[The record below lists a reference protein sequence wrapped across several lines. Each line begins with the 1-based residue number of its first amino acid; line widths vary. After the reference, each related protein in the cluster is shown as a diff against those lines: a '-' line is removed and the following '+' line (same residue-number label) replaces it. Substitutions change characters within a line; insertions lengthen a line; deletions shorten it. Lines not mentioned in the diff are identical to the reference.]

1 MNKEFTDQFGVTR
14 KRAMLCNKATKKCI
28 DGSWKP
34 LISDEEMEN
43 ANFLLEEDYSIWEWR
58 WVENIV
64 NLAGAV
70 TLAEKSDN
78 AKLQFLSHSYSS

>member
-1 MNKEFTDQFGVTR
+1 MNQEFTDRFGVVR
-14 KRAMLCNKATKKCI
+14 KRAMLCNKATHKCI

-64 NLAGAV
+64 NLAGAI
-70 TLAEKSDN
+70 TLTEQSDHAE
-78 AKLQFLSHSYSS
+78 LQFLSHSYSS